1 MSKDGLTNDQLN
13 DLIANTEVPAGW
25 WNEPEGWMQNM
36 QSLFATDDRGDT
48 SVAVAVMLEVFKEDF
63 TDQVQEHQ
71 MTLTRMRQLVNPE
84 APQAGV
90 AVKLDELDK
99 MMEDTNSKAKQY
111 EKELNDQFDKD
122 DTLACAFPRIHVPT
136 STSLKKVKKAQQ
148 AAFRSEYDK
157 QVVEK

>member
-1 MSKDGLTNDQLN
+1 MYKDQK
-13 DLIANTEVPAGW
+13 
-25 WNEPEGWMQNM
+25 
-36 QSLFATDDRGDT
+36 TDN
-48 SVAVAVMLEVFKEDF
+48 LK
-63 TDQVQEHQ
+63 
-71 MTLTRMRQLVNPE
+71 
-84 APQAGV
+84 
-90 AVKLDELDK
+90 
-99 MMEDTNSKAKQY
+99 Y